1 MGSLHVMNSKS
12 CIQTLSHCNFIR
24 YWSAV
29 DFLWWSVKSTSELDY
44 ERACIFL
51 CDLMVPTRALSS
63 W

>member
-1 MGSLHVMNSKS
+1 MNSKS
-12 CIQTLSHCNFIR
+12 CTQTLSHCNFIG
-24 YWSAV
+24 YWSTV

-44 ERACIFL
+44 EGASIFL